1 MTMST
6 LTSPVPVAKAVRR
19 KPLWLSLSLVIAVVM
34 LTIVVALVAIPP
46 MLPGFDA
53 YNQDLFSAKLPPFED
68 PSHLLGAD
76 PLGRDLLSRLSVA
89 TAVSIGIAFC
99 AVLISATL
107 GLAVGLIAGWVGG
120 KLDAALMAVGNLQLA
135 VPVILL
141 LIVLVA
147 TLGSS
152 PGLLIVLLGLT
163 NWVGYGRVV
172 RSLVVSLREREFIT
186 AVTTAG
192 GSGFWV
198 MRKHLLPN
206 VLPSVLLIA
215 AFDIGVVITIESSLS
230 FIGLGVQPPTPSLG
244 ALISEGQRYIQTD
257 PYLTLFPA
265 LAIFLLVGGIQFASQ
280 ALATRTGS
288 GR

>member
-1 MTMST
+1 MTITTMG
-6 LTSPVPVAKAVRR
+6 SPLAKPAKRKRR
-19 KPLWLSLSLVIAVVM
+19 WASLSLIIAIVM
-34 LTIVVALVAIPP
+34 LALVVALVVVPP
-46 MLPGFDA
+46 LLPGFDA
-53 YNQDLFSAKLPPFED
+53 YKQDLFAAKLPPFQD
-68 PSHLLGAD
+68 ANHLLGAD

-89 TAVSIGIAFC
+89 TGVSIGIAFC
-99 AVLISATL
+99 AVLISAAV
-107 GLAVGLIAGWVGG
+107 GLVVGLIAGWRGG
-120 KLDAALMAVGNLQLA
+120 RLDALLMAVGNMQLA

-152 PGLLIVLLGLT
+152 PALLIILLGLT

-172 RSLVVSLREREFIT
+172 RSMVVSLREREFIT

-192 GSGFWV
+192 GSGFWI

-257 PYLTLFPA
+257 PFLTLFPA

-280 ALATRTGS
+280 ALAGRTGT